1 MIAGLPIAF
10 AQPWL
15 LTALILL
22 PAIWWLLRFTPP
34 RPLRVAFPPTRILLE
49 IDQRDETRSK
59 SPWWLVLLRML
70 LAALVIIALAR
81 PILNPQDVT
90 AGGSGPIL
98 VIVDNGWGA
107 APNWGRISG
116 TASEILTDAGRA
128 GRPALVAATATDRL
142 IGEPGDA
149 AAALEMLAGLS
160 VAPHAPDRAA
170 LGPLIVEAV
179 ERHGIGEIVW
189 LSDGLEYTGGAA
201 FAAALESSGAET
213 IEIAAPASAE
223 LPLALLPALNETGGL
238 KIGVLRATANSA
250 PGAPAGIG
258 EDGTIRARDLK
269 SRVIAETPYAFEAG
283 STRTDAVLD
292 LPVELRNDIARLE
305 IAGSE
310 TAGAVQLLDDRWR
323 RRVVGLVSGETRER
337 AQPLLSPLYYITRA
351 LAPFADLRESPD
363 PNLAVAVRQL
373 LEERVSALVLADIGT
388 LIGDTQDE
396 LNQWVEN
403 GGVLVRFAG
412 PRLAG
417 AEDDTFVPVEL
428 RSGDRSLGGTLS
440 WSEPQPLAEFPEN
453 SPFAG
458 LDLPPD
464 VLVTRQVLAEPSI
477 DLVEKTW
484 ASLADGTPL
493 VTAVRRGDG
502 WIVLFHVTA
511 DAAWSNLPLSGVFVE
526 MLRRI
531 VDLSGAPEDAS
542 SAARGVPGGILRPLR
557 SLDASGLLT
566 APTPRAEPIAAVD
579 FDATRPGATHPPGLY
594 GEADAF
600 RTLNVMETTTTHTAL
615 DAGGLTVAS
624 YPAAEPRSIGP
635 WLLVAA
641 VIVLIADGIAMLML
655 SGRGLRNPPLR
666 GAATGLVLAI
676 GVLAAFHANPANAQN
691 SADGLS
697 DADRI
702 ALEATLK
709 TRLGYVLT
717 GNREIDETSRAGLEG
732 LTATLADR
740 TALEPASPIGVNIE
754 SDELAFFPLL
764 YWPIDPDAEAPAPAV
779 LAKID
784 AYMKQGGTI
793 LFDTRDQL
801 EARPG
806 LDGSVA
812 GPGMLRLRTLLRGL
826 DLPELEPVPGDH
838 VLTKAFYLLQSFPG
852 RWDGGPLWVEAALR
866 EANDTAHPARTTDGV
881 SAIIITSNDLAGA
894 WAIGDDR
901 RPLYPVAPGGD
912 LQREMAYRSGVNI
925 VMYTLTGNY
934 KADQVHVPAL
944 LERLGQ

>member
-15 LTALILL
+15 LAALVLL

-49 IDQRDETRSK
+49 IDQREETRSK

-70 LAALVIIALAR
+70 LAALVIVALAR
-81 PILNPQDVT
+81 PILNPQAVT
-90 AGGSGPIL
+90 AGGDGTIL
-98 VIVDNGWGA
+98 VVVDNGWGA
-107 APNWGRISG
+107 APNWQRMSA
-116 TASEILTDAGRA
+116 TADEILAEAGRA
-128 GRPALVAATATDRL
+128 GRPAVLAATATDTVL
-142 IGEPGDA
+142 GEPGDA
-149 AAALEMLAGLS
+149 AAAREKLAGLS
-160 VAPHAPDRAA
+160 VAPHEPNRAA
-170 LGPLIVEAV
+170 LAPLIAEAV
-179 ERHGIGEIVW
+179 TRYGIGEIVW
-189 LSDGLEYTGGAA
+189 LSDGIAYADGAD
-201 FAAALESSGAET
+201 FASALESAGAET
-213 IEIAAPASAE
+213 VEVATPAAGD
-223 LPLALLPALNETGGL
+223 LPLALSPALNETGGL
-238 KIGVLRATANSA
+238 HVGILRAATQSGSA
-250 PGAPAGIG
+250 
-258 EDGTIRARDLK
+258 GTIRARDLK
-269 SRVIAETPYAFEAG
+269 GRVIAETPYAFEG
-283 STRTDAVLD
+283 DAARAEAIVD

-305 IAGSE
+305 IGEEE
-310 TAGAVQLLDDRWR
+310 TAGGVQLLDDRWR
-323 RRVVGLVSGETRER
+323 RRVIGLVSGETRER

-351 LAPFADLRESPD
+351 LTPFADLRESPD
-363 PNLAVAVRQL
+363 PNLAVAIKQL
-373 LEERVSALVLADIGT
+373 LEQRVSALVLADIGT
-388 LIGDTQDE
+388 LVGDTQDE
-396 LNQWVEN
+396 LSQWVDN

-440 WSEPQPLAEFPEN
+440 WSEPQPLAEFSEDT
-453 SPFAG
+453 PFAG
-458 LDLPPD
+458 LEVPPD
-464 VLVTRQVLAEPSI
+464 VRVTRQVLAEPSI
-477 DLVEKTW
+477 HLVEKTW

-493 VTAVRRGDG
+493 VTATRRGDG

-542 SAARGVPGGILRPLR
+542 AAARGVPGGILRPLR
-557 SLDASGLLT
+557 SLDATGVLGS
-566 APTPRAEPIAAVD
+566 PPPRAEPIATAD
-579 FDATRPGATHPPGLY
+579 FTTTRPGAIHPPGLY
-594 GEADAF
+594 GEPDAF
-600 RTLNVMETTTTHTAL
+600 RALNVIDAATRFTAL
-615 DAGGLTVAS
+615 DAGGLTIET
-624 YPAAEPRSIGP
+624 YPASEPRSIGP

-641 VIVLIADGIAMLML
+641 VILLIADGIAVLLL
-655 SGRGLRNPPLR
+655 SGRRLRVGPLR
-666 GAATGLVLAI
+666 GAATGAMLAFAI
-676 GVLAAFHANPANAQN
+676 MAPHADPAAAQ
-691 SADGLS
+691 SSGDGLS
-697 DADRI
+697 EADRL
-702 ALEATLK
+702 ALEATLR
-709 TRLGYVLT
+709 THLAYVLT

-732 LTATLADR
+732 LSRILADR
-740 TALEPASPIGVNIE
+740 TALEPAPPIGVEIAG
-754 SDELAFFPLL
+754 DELAFFPLL
-764 YWPIDPDAEAPAPAV
+764 YWPIDPQAEPPAPDV

-806 LDGSVA
+806 LDGAVA

-826 DLPELEPVPGDH
+826 DIPELEPVPGDH
-838 VLTKAFYLLQSFPG
+838 VLTKAFYLLQDFPG

-866 EANDTAHPARTTDGV
+866 DPNEAARPARNADGV

-894 WAIGDDR
+894 WAIGDDN

>member
-1 MIAGLPIAF
+1 MIPGLPIAF

-15 LTALILL
+15 LAALILL

-34 RPLRVAFPPTRILLE
+34 RPMRVAFPPTRILLE
-49 IDQRDETRSK
+49 IDQREEKRAK
-59 SPWWLVLLRML
+59 SPWWLVLLRMMI
-70 LAALVIIALAR
+70 AALVIIALAR

-90 AGGSGPIL
+90 AGGGGPIL
-98 VIVDNGWGA
+98 VVVDNGWGA
-107 APNWGRISG
+107 GPNWDRIAG
-116 TASEILTDAGRA
+116 TAEDLLADAGRA
-128 GRPALVAATATDRL
+128 GRPTLLIATATDTV
-142 IGEPGDA
+142 IGEPAGYDA
-149 AAALEMLAGLS
+149 SLEKLGGLS

-170 LGPLIVEAV
+170 LAPLIGEAATTYGV
-179 ERHGIGEIVW
+179 GEIVW
-189 LSDGLEYTGGAA
+189 LSDGLAYEDGST
-201 FAAALESSGAET
+201 FAEALEATGVET
-213 IEIAAPASAE
+213 VEIAAPADAD
-223 LPLALLPALNETGGL
+223 LPFALSPPLNETGGL
-238 KIGVLRATANSA
+238 KVSILRPTADG
-250 PGAPAGIG
+250 PPDGA
-258 EDGTIRARDLK
+258 IRARDLK
-269 SRVIAETPYAFEAG
+269 GRVIAETPYSFDDRAVHTEA
-283 STRTDAVLD
+283 VVD

-305 IAGSE
+305 IADAD
-310 TAGAVQLLDDRWR
+310 TAGSVQLLDDRWR

-363 PNLAVAVRQL
+363 PNLAIAVDQL
-373 LEERVSALVLADIGT
+373 VEQRVSTIVLADIGT
-388 LIGDTQDE
+388 LVGDTRDE
-396 LNQWVEN
+396 LAQWVEN

-440 WSEPQPLAEFPEN
+440 WSEPQPLAAFPED

-464 VLVTRQVLAEPSI
+464 VRVTRQVLAEPSI

-493 VTAVRRGDG
+493 VTATRRGDG

-531 VDLSGAPEDAS
+531 VDLSGAPQDSVAGQ
-542 SAARGVPGGILRPLR
+542 RGAPSGILRPLR
-557 SLDASGLLT
+557 SLDATGRLGS
-566 APTPRAEPIAAVD
+566 PTPRAEPIAAAE
-579 FDATRPGATHPPGLY
+579 FDQTRPSDIHPAGLY

-600 RTLNVMETTTTHTAL
+600 RALNVMDTDTGHAAL
-615 DAGGLTVAS
+615 DAGAFSVAR
-624 YPAAEPRSIGP
+624 YAASEPRSIGP

-641 VIVLIADGIAMLML
+641 VLLLIADGVVMLLL
-655 SGRGLRNPPLR
+655 SGRTLRSRAVP
-666 GAATGLVLAI
+666 GAATGLLLTIA
-676 GVLAAFHANPANAQN
+676 VLAAPLMPPAQAQT
-691 SADGLS
+691 SGAALS
-697 DADRI
+697 DADRL
-702 ALEATLK
+702 ALEATLD
-709 TRLGYVLT
+709 TRLAFVQT

-732 LTATLADR
+732 LTAMLADR
-740 TALEPASPIGVNIE
+740 TALEPAAPIGVNIDT
-754 SDELAFFPLL
+754 DELAYFPLL
-764 YWPIDPDAEAPAPAV
+764 YWPIDPDAEPPSPET
-779 LAKID
+779 LGKID

-826 DLPELEPVPGDH
+826 DIPELEPVPGDH
-838 VLTKAFYLLQSFPG
+838 VLTKAFYLLQDFPG
-852 RWDGGPLWVEAALR
+852 RWEGGPLWVEASLR
-866 EANDTAHPARTTDGV
+866 DPGEASRPARNADGV
-881 SAIIITSNDLAGA
+881 SAIIITSNDFAGA
-894 WAIGDDR
+894 WATGSDQ

-912 LQREMAYRSGVNI
+912 RQREMAYRTGVNI